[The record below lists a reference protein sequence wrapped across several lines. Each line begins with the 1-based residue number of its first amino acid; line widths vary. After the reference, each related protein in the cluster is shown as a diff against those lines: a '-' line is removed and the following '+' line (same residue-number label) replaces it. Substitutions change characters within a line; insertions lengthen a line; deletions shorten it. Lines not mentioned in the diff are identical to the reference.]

1 MSAYR
6 GPGGYPAKAKKE
18 NALTA
23 TVLVV
28 DDEWDIRELLSD
40 IISDAGL
47 DVIQAENGE
56 VALKRALADLPDLIL
71 LDVHMPGFNGFQVL
85 EKLRE
90 DQRTRH
96 IPVVLLTAMPP
107 HQGEKEG
114 MESGATHYIH
124 KPWEA
129 GVVEATV
136 RVVLRESVARKISAG
151 AAGPESS
158 ADAPDNQMPDSQKPE
173 TQKDDAKHAE
183 DETQQAQ
190 GDSQH
195 PQERV
200 LEMPVDSQN
209 VEVKTTEVKIFQA
222 PAAMAGLRSGRRRR
236 RTPDEQDD
244 KIRTADRL
252 TTLEQ
257 KMGGGLPVRSLTLA
271 VGATG
276 SGKSVLCEH
285 LAYGALVGGFEVA
298 YFTSEHTPDSLTT
311 QMASIGLDTAI
322 FLSDGS
328 LQIFPVPDP
337 VEGGDS
343 SAMLG
348 QLSLA
353 IEQLA
358 QNSQFIVV
366 DSITDL
372 AGSCTEQ
379 NVIAFFS
386 AGRRL
391 TNQGKT
397 VLMSIHNY
405 VFDTGMFSRL
415 RGLCDGYFTLNSEHI
430 MGRPMRTLEINKINT
445 TELVTD
451 NLVSFV
457 VEPEIGM
464 RVIPLNRSKA

>member
-1 MSAYR
+1 MPSYR
-6 GPGGYPAKAKKE
+6 VQGRNLLKGKKGIVPV
-18 NALTA
+18 A

-40 IISDAGL
+40 IITDAGL
-47 DVIQAENGE
+47 GVIQAENGE
-56 VALKRALADLPDLIL
+56 VALKRAQTDLPDLIL
-71 LDVHMPGFNGFQVL
+71 LDVWMPGFDGFQVL

-90 DQRTRH
+90 NQSTRH

-107 HQGEKEG
+107 FQGEKEG
-114 MESGATHYIH
+114 LEWGVTHYIH

-136 RVVLRESVARKISAG
+136 RVVLREAVAMKGSSG
-151 AAGPESS
+151 AAGLESS
-158 ADAPDNQMPDSQKPE
+158 HDPSDNREDGS
-173 TQKDDAKHAE
+173 KHAE
-183 DETQQAQ
+183 E
-190 GDSQH
+190 
-195 PQERV
+195 EV
-200 LEMPVDSQN
+200 VELPVDSKN
-209 VEVKTTEVKIFQA
+209 VDVKTPEVSIFQEPRA
-222 PAAMAGLRSGRRRR
+222 LAGLRSGRRRR
-236 RTPDEQDD
+236 RAEDGQEDR
-244 KIRTADRL
+244 IRTADRL
-252 TTLEQ
+252 KTLEQ
-257 KMGGGLPVRSLTLA
+257 KMGGGLPVGSLNLA
-271 VGATG
+271 VGAAG

-311 QMASIGLDTAI
+311 QMASIGLDTVT
-322 FLSDGS
+322 FLGDGS

-337 VEGGDS
+337 VEGEDS
-343 SAMLG
+343 APMLG

-353 IEQLA
+353 IEQLS
-358 QNSQFIVV
+358 QDSQFIVV

-372 AGSCTEQ
+372 AGSCSEQ

-391 TNQGKT
+391 TNQRKT
-397 VLMSIHNY
+397 VMMSIHNY
-405 VFDTGMFSRL
+405 VFSSDMFSRL
-415 RGLCDGYFTLNSEHI
+415 RNLCDGYFTLNSEQV

-445 TELVTD
+445 TELITE

-464 RVIPLNRSKA
+464 RVIPLSRSKA

>member
-1 MSAYR
+1 MTSYR
-6 GPGGYPAKAKKE
+6 GPGRNPPKEKKDIPPS
-18 NALTA
+18 A

-40 IISDAGL
+40 IITDAGL
-47 DVIQAENGE
+47 GVIQAENGE

-71 LDVHMPGFNGFQVL
+71 LDVWMPGFDGFQVL

-90 DQRTRH
+90 HESTRY

-107 HQGEKEG
+107 SQGEKEG
-114 MESGATHYIH
+114 LESGVFHYIH
-124 KPWEA
+124 KPWQA

-136 RVVLRESVARKISAG
+136 RVALRASAVRKSGAESAG
-151 AAGPESS
+151 LAGSN
-158 ADAPDNQMPDSQKPE
+158 DAPDNRGTAAKSTGHVAQKP
-173 TQKDDAKHAE
+173 
-183 DETQQAQ
+183 
-190 GDSQH
+190 
-195 PQERV
+195 QEQV
-200 LEMPVDSQN
+200 LEMPVESQN
-209 VEVKTTEVKIFQA
+209 VDVKTTEVTIIQEPQA
-222 PAAMAGLRSGRRRR
+222 LAGLRSGRRRR
-236 RTPDEQDD
+236 RAADGLED

-257 KMGGGLPVRSLTLA
+257 KLGGGLPVCSLTLA

-285 LAYGALVGGFEVA
+285 LAYGALAGGFEVA
-298 YFTSEHTPDSLTT
+298 YFTSEHTPESLTT
-311 QMASIGLDTAI
+311 QMTSIGLDASI
-322 FLSDGS
+322 YLADGS

-337 VEGGDS
+337 VDGEDS
-343 SAMLG
+343 APRLG

-353 IEQLA
+353 LEQIA
-358 QNSQFIVV
+358 GDFQFIVV

-372 AGSCTEQ
+372 AGSCPEQ

-397 VLMSIHNY
+397 VMISIHNY
-405 VFDTGMFSRL
+405 VFNSEMFSRL
-415 RGLCDGYFTLNSEHI
+415 RNLCDGYFSLNTEQV

-445 TELVTD
+445 TELTTD

-464 RVIPLNRSKA
+464 RVIPLTRSRA